1 MVWSCCSLVCVPMA
15 CCECGLGC
23 YVDRVFRP
31 VPLESVSVVANVV
44 DTCAEVT
51 ITQVRGRICVGM

>member
-1 MVWSCCSLVCVPMA
+1 MARSCCSLVCVPMA
-15 CCECGLGC
+15 CCECGLGY

-51 ITQVRGRICVGM
+51 ITQVRARRAR